1 MNWIRKMDETQRTA
15 FRDLIHDRL
24 SALDADDALGRVG
37 QAVVT
42 LDQQAVGRLSR
53 QDALLSQS
61 MAKATQARRHAQRAG
76 LAAALER
83 LNSGDF
89 GYCDDCGDEIALKR
103 LEFDP
108 TVTRCIGCASG

>member
-1 MNWIRKMDETQRTA
+1 MDETRIAA
-15 FRDLIHDRL
+15 FRALIDARL
-24 SALDADDALGRVG
+24 AGLEEEDARG
-37 QAVVT
+37 QQAQSVVT

-61 MAKATQARRHAQRAG
+61 MAKATQARRHAARAG
-76 LAAALER
+76 LHAALGR
-83 LNSGDF
+83 LETGDF
-89 GYCDDCGDEIALKR
+89 GYCDACGEEIAPKR

>member
-1 MNWIRKMDETQRTA
+1 MNDSSKSALRV
-15 FRDLIHDRL
+15 LIDARL
-24 SALDADDALGRVG
+24 SALDDEDALGQQG
-37 QAVVT
+37 QKVVT

-61 MAKATQARRHAQRAG
+61 MAKAAQSRRRA
-76 LAAALER
+76 LRAALIAARAR
-83 LNSGDF
+83 LETDDF
-89 GYCDDCGDEIALKR
+89 GYCDDCGEEIAQKR